1 MNDGLIEGVE
11 LTPLKI
17 ISINDGDVMHGMKS
31 SDDGYYG
38 FGEAYFSEVKHD
50 CIKAWKKHNKMIS
63 NLIVPIGAIKF
74 VIFDDREMSS
84 TYGKFQTVELS
95 KNNYQR
101 LTIGSGLWLG
111 FMGNEEGLNML
122 LNISDIPHDPE
133 ESDNIDLN
141 EIEYKWR

>member
-17 ISINDGDVMHGMKS
+17 ISTDDGDVMHGMKS

-38 FGEAYFSEVKHD
+38 FGEAYFSEVKHN

-63 NLIVPIGAIKF
+63 NLIVPIGSIKF
-74 VIFDDREMSS
+74 VIYDDKENSS

-133 ESDNIDLN
+133 EADNIDLN